1 MTRDPHD
8 VVKVASGEIVQIQM
22 YQQALTEAGIESK
35 VVGLALEASF
45 GSALSNSIEL
55 WVNQADA
62 EKAIAAIRLYEDEKG
77 QKESHHKHSHPKN
90 DPKPGQVTH
99 GKEPHV
105 KQDPLG
111 E

>member
-8 VVKVASGEIVQIQM
+8 IVKVASGEIVQIQL
-22 YQQALTEAGIESK
+22 YQQVVSEAGIESK

-55 WVNQADA
+55 WVHQMDA
-62 EKAIAAIRLYEDEKG
+62 EKAIAAIRLYEDERV
-77 QKESHHKHSHPKN
+77 QKEEHHKHPHPKN
-90 DPKPGQVTH
+90 DAKPGQVTH